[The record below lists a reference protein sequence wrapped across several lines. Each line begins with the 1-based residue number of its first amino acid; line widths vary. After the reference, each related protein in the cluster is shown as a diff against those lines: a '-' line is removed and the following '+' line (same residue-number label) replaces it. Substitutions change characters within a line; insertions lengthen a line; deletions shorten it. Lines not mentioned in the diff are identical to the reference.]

1 MLSLVLTFAQIIPVT
16 RVGQSCPLGYYIQN
30 SYCVPSS
37 VSRPKQAI
45 NSTGATCPLGT
56 YTFGNY
62 CTRYTD
68 D

>member
-1 MLSLVLTFAQIIPVT
+1 MFSLVLTLAQVIPVT

-37 VSRPKQAI
+37 ISRPKQAI
-45 NSTGATCPLGT
+45 NSTGTTCQLGT